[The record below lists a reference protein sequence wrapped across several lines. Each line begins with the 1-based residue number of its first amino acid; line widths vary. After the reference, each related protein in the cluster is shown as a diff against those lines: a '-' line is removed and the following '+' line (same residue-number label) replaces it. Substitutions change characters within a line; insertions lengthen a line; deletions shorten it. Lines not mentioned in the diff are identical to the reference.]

1 MIRQMTP
8 YELLDLALSLSTRI
22 DTHWALFISVHL
34 ALIGGLIYVDRPLSK
49 REKAGAMAVYGGFAL
64 INFYMMKAQA
74 KFLASVYQQIELI
87 KDQPCCQDNT
97 VIAHIVGLNASHSS
111 DMLLNS
117 IIAVHLVM
125 LVVIL
130 LTITFDK
137 KVSSLKSPPAD

>member
-49 REKAGAMAVYGGFAL
+49 REKAGAIMVYTGFAL

-74 KFLASVYQQIELI
+74 KFLVSVYEQIDQI
-87 KDQPCCQDNT
+87 KDQPCCQDNA
-97 VIAHIVGLNASHSS
+97 VVAHIAGLNAVNAN
-111 DMLLNS
+111 DMLINS
-117 IIAVHLVM
+117 IIIVHLLM
-125 LVVIL
+125 LLVIL

-137 KVSSLKSPPAD
+137 QVSVVKSPSGD

>member
-1 MIRQMTP
+1 MTP

-49 REKAGAMAVYGGFAL
+49 REKAGAIMVYTGFAL

-74 KFLASVYQQIELI
+74 KFLASVYEQIDQI
-87 KDQPCCQDNT
+87 KDQPCCQDNA
-97 VIAHIVGLNASHSS
+97 VVSHIAGLNAVNAN
-111 DMLLNS
+111 DMLINS
-117 IIAVHLVM
+117 IIIVHLLM
-125 LVVIL
+125 LLVIL

-137 KVSSLKSPPAD
+137 QVSAVKSPSGD

>member
-1 MIRQMTP
+1 MDVHIPYTIMIRPMTP

-49 REKAGAMAVYGGFAL
+49 REKAGAIAVYGGFAL
-64 INFYMMKAQA
+64 INYYMMKAQA
-74 KFLASVYQQIELI
+74 NFLANVYQQIDRI
-87 KDQPCCQDNT
+87 KDQPCCQDNA
-97 VIAHIVGLNASHSS
+97 VVAHIVGLNAQNSNE
-111 DMLLNS
+111 MLLNS
-117 IIAVHLVM
+117 IIMVHLVM

-137 KVSSLKSPPAD
+137 RK